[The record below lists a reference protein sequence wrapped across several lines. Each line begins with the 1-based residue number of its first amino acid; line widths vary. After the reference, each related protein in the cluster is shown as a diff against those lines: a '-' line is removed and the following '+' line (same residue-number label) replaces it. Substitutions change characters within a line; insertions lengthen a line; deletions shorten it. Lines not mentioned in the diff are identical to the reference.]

1 MTTRNWEK
9 SGNGHQANGAP
20 PPRFG
25 HASREEAAETLYTI
39 AAVVEAQR
47 AELASLYARVRGGTA
62 VEFEVGEA
70 LTATRKALVRMR
82 KAVNALSQ
90 GELFAE
96 TADTDDGVE
105 GG

>member
-1 MTTRNWEK
+1 MTTLLRG
-9 SGNGHQANGAP
+9 GNGTSGTRVPHS
-20 PPRFG
+20 G

-62 VEFEVGEA
+62 VEFEVGES
-70 LTATRKALVRMR
+70 LTVTRKALVRMR

-90 GELFAE
+90 GELF
-96 TADTDDGVE
+96 TGDDVE
-105 GG
+105 GDGDADP

>member
-1 MTTRNWEK
+1 MPTLIRN
-9 SGNGHQANGAP
+9 GNGTRGVSHL
-20 PPRFG
+20 G
-25 HASREEAAETLYTI
+25 HASREEAAQTLYTI

-47 AELASLYARVRGGTA
+47 AELASLY
-62 VEFEVGEA
+62 
-70 LTATRKALVRMR
+70 
-82 KAVNALSQ
+82 NALSQ

>member
-1 MTTRNWEK
+1 MTTLIRN
-9 SGNGHQANGAP
+9 GNGTRAP
-20 PPRFG
+20 RIG
-25 HASREEAAETLYTI
+25 HASREEAAKTLYTI
-39 AAVVEAQR
+39 ASVVEAQR

-70 LTATRKALVRMR
+70 LTVTRKALVRMR

-96 TADTDDGVE
+96 VLETDDEGE